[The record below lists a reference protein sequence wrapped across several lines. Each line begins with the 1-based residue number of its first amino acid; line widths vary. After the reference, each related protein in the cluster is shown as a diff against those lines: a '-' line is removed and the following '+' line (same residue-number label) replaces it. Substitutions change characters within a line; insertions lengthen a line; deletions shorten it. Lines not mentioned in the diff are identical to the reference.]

1 MAGAEDVYVFD
12 ACALIALLQLEPGAK
27 EVAALLESRR
37 RSIIHV
43 INLCEVY
50 YDFVRRGSIEAAHS
64 LEAVLGGIGL
74 EIDSGLPSSLWQRAG
89 DLKARLRRISLADCF
104 AMALTLQENGVLVTS
119 DHRELDPVAEAGIC
133 PIHFFR

>member
-1 MAGAEDVYVFD
+1 LAAAEAVYVFD
-12 ACALIALLQLEPGAK
+12 ACAVIALLHAEPGAR
-27 EVAALLESRR
+27 EVAVLLKPGRR
-37 RSIIHV
+37 RLIHI

-50 YDFVRRGSIEAAHS
+50 YDMLRRGRVEAAHS
-64 LEAVLGGIGL
+64 LEKVLGGIGL
-74 EIDSGLPSSLWQRAG
+74 EIDSGVPSSIWQRAG